1 MIHAGEVTLGRR
13 GKAVERT
20 KAAKTPCRS
29 NKAAGQERV
38 RCVAENKERG
48 KKHTSFLQ
56 KGKPLNCCSSPALFG
71 NSARLSELSEY
82 YRPRWRRCAP
92 STSCSFGNRSPC
104 TSSIMQGL
112 QKSAT
117 LPLAKKVLYV
127 TRPASRS
134 HPGMFAVPVARRHR
148 IPFSL

>member
-1 MIHAGEVTLGRR
+1 MPGRR

-56 KGKPLNCCSSPALFG
+56 KGKPLNCCSSPA
-71 NSARLSELSEY
+71 
-82 YRPRWRRCAP
+82 
-92 STSCSFGNRSPC
+92 
-104 TSSIMQGL
+104 
-112 QKSAT
+112 
-117 LPLAKKVLYV
+117 
-127 TRPASRS
+127 
-134 HPGMFAVPVARRHR
+134 ARRVSENADAICNKSNR
-148 IPFSL
+148 ETSETQVLFL